1 MPTETWMKIMRMELL
16 LRSHVRKKC
25 GTIEKENHNAD
36 ADTPCGTTTSSD
48 SISVATKS
56 KDYQT
61 THSVVVICFRGETQI
76 GKLLMYVSI
85 AALHT
90 VAPQ

>member
-1 MPTETWMKIMRMELL
+1 MMRKELSPSAQKSCEAKMWDN
-16 LRSHVRKKC
+16 RER
-25 GTIEKENHNAD
+25 NHNAV